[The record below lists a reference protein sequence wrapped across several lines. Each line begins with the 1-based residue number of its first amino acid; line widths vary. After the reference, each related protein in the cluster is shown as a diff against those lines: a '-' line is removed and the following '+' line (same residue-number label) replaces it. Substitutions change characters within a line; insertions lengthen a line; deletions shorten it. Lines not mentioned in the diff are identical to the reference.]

1 MLQSKCVML
10 IFRIDMMPDRYYNVI
25 AKLCSLLLV
34 LNAILI
40 FMSDV
45 LPVLINHPASDLIYT
60 SKFGIQIFLQIIN
73 SYLML
78 FFGLLMS
85 SRSRKIW
92 QISLVLMFLVSLCNI
107 FLWTNYLV
115 ASLTILLFCV
125 IAVTYKVYDQD
136 LFISYGFIFFAGLLI
151 FALLYGVIGVYLLRT
166 DFNSIKS
173 LHDALYFCIVTY
185 STVGY
190 GDIYPITPV
199 AKYFVLSMILVGI
212 VIFTSSITLIVY
224 SMNVILRKLLNNIN
238 KGKVG
243 MSNHIILIGYGI
255 LAKILIQQYRR
266 DKKEFLVLDTQTN
279 FDYDRQV
286 LFDEKKLLVSPYM
299 GHVETLLR
307 SQAELAEK
315 IIIAFDTDEAT
326 IFATMNI
333 REYLES
339 KNLSE
344 MPKIISRILYQEN
357 IGKAKRSGA
366 DSVVSPHLLTA
377 EKIMETE

>member
-1 MLQSKCVML
+1 
-10 IFRIDMMPDRYYNVI
+10 MMPDRYYNVI

-60 SKFGIQIFLQIIN
+60 SKFGLQIFLQIIN

-92 QISLVLMFLVSLCNI
+92 QITLVLMFLVCLCNI
-107 FLWTNYLV
+107 FLWANFLV
-115 ASLTILLFCV
+115 ALLTLLLFCIIV
-125 IAVTYKVYDQD
+125 ATYKVYDQD

-190 GDIYPITPV
+190 GDIYPITHV
-199 AKYFVLSMILVGI
+199 AKYFVLSMIMVGI

-266 DKKEFLVLDTQTN
+266 DKKEFLVLDTETN

-339 KNLSE
+339 KNLSK